1 MKILQLED
9 HPFFA
14 NEVTEYLTE
23 LGHVVTFVE
32 SWDAAEDVMLSG
44 AEFDA
49 CILDV
54 VLKNGKTGLHFAK
67 KWKDKI
73 GRPLFITGCVDEI
86 TINAVNR
93 YSAISKLTVIWKGLD
108 EFIAGGSPKIL

>member
-23 LGHVVTFVE
+23 KGHDVVFVS
-32 SWDAAEDVMLSG
+32 SWEDAEYVMNMG
-44 AEFDA
+44 EKFDL

-54 VLKNGKTGLHFAK
+54 VLKNGKTGLHFAE
-67 KWKDKI
+67 KWKENL
-73 GRPLFITGCVDEI
+73 GRPLFITGCVDEL
-86 TINAVNR
+86 TIKAVNT
-93 YSAISKLTVIWKGLD
+93 YSAISKLTVIWDALD
-108 EFIAGGSPKIL
+108 EFLEGGSPKIS